1 MHQASLS
8 HSGGS
13 ILTKIKTPV
22 VIINFKTYQQATGEK
37 AVELARTCESVSIE
51 FGVPIVIAPQI
62 SDLYRVSQA
71 VDLPVFSQH
80 MDPGEQGRFT
90 GHVLGEALV
99 EAGCSGT
106 LLNHSEKRMQLADV
120 ELAITK
126 ARKLGLY
133 TIVCTN
139 NPAVSVA
146 AATMNPDSVAVEPPE
161 LIGTGT
167 SVSQA
172 QPEVISG
179 TVQLIRN
186 VNRDVVILCG
196 AGISTGEDVSAAMKL
211 GSQGVLLASA
221 VAKSDNPAAVL
232 KSLAGPLRK

>member
-1 MHQASLS
+1 MS
-8 HSGGS
+8 
-13 ILTKIKTPV
+13 
-22 VIINFKTYQQATGEK
+22 
-37 AVELARTCESVSIE
+37 RE
-51 FGVPIVIAPQI
+51 FDVPIVVAPQI
-62 SDLYRVSQA
+62 SDLHRVVQA
-71 VDLPVFSQH
+71 VDIPVFSQH

-120 ELAITK
+120 ELAVTK
-126 ARKLGLY
+126 ARKLNLY
-133 TIVCTN
+133 TVVCTN
-139 NPAVSVA
+139 NQAVSVA
-146 AATMNPDSVAVEPPE
+146 AATMKPNSVAVEPPE
-161 LIGTGT
+161 LIGTGI

-179 TVQLIRN
+179 TVELIRN
-186 VNRDVVILCG
+186 VNKVVVILCG
-196 AGISTGEDVSAAMKL
+196 AGISNGDDVSSAMNL

-221 VAKSDNPAAVL
+221 VAKSDKPADVL